1 MKLLVKFNVLLIAIA
16 AISLGVIA
24 YVAHNFLVENARGQ
38 VLEQARLMMESASS
52 MRRYT
57 ADELKPLL
65 VGNPLYKTQFL
76 PQIVPAYAATTTF
89 AKLRVSFPQ
98 YTYREPAL
106 NPTNPRDRAAD
117 WESDVIQQFR
127 NHPTQTE
134 LVAERQTP
142 MGAALYLA
150 HPIAAP
156 AKCLE
161 CHSVPSAAPAA
172 MIAKYGPNNG
182 FGWQPNEIVAAQI
195 VSVPTALPVT
205 IANRAFRTLMLSTT
219 LTFAALI
226 LATNAV
232 LMVLIIRP
240 VRRLARVAN
249 QASTGQLDEA
259 GLPVR
264 GDDEISELTASL
276 NRLMTSLAKAL
287 RLLE

>member
-1 MKLLVKFNVLLIAIA
+1 MKLLIKFNVLLIAIA
-16 AISLGVIA
+16 AVSLGVIA
-24 YVAHNFLVENARGQ
+24 YVAHSFLIDDARSH
-38 VLEQARLMMESASS
+38 VLEQAKLMMESASS

-57 ADELKPLL
+57 TDELKPLL
-65 VGNPLYKTQFL
+65 VGNPLYKEHFL
-76 PQIVPAYAATTTF
+76 PQVVPAYAATTTF

-106 NPTNPRDRAAD
+106 NPTNPQDRAAD

-127 NHPTQTE
+127 NHPAQTE

-142 MGAALYLA
+142 VGAALYLA
-150 HPIAAP
+150 HPIASP
-156 AKCLE
+156 PKCLE

-195 VSVPTALPVT
+195 VSVPTALPIS

-226 LATNAV
+226 LATNLV
-232 LMVLIIRP
+232 LMLLIIRP
-240 VRRLARVAN
+240 VRHLAQVAN
-249 QASTGQLDEA
+249 QVSTGQLQEA
-259 GLPVR
+259 ELPVR
-264 GDDEISELTASL
+264 GKDEIAELTASF
-276 NRLMTSLAKAL
+276 NRLVTSLAKAL
-287 RLLE
+287 RMLE